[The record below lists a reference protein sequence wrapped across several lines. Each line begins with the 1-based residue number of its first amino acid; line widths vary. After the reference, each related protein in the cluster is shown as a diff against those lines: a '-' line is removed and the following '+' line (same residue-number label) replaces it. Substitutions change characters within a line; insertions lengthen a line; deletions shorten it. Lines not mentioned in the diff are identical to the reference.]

1 METTLVS
8 LLQEFGL
15 LVCLVLFFT
24 WQGWKREQRLS
35 ARIDSL
41 ETEYTE
47 ALKNTI
53 HATNRVIA
61 ENTEM
66 MRRLE
71 RRLDHAEESRRPV

>member
-1 METTLVS
+1 METTLIT

-35 ARIDSL
+35 ARIDTL
-41 ETEYTE
+41 EKEYTE
-47 ALKNTI
+47 ALKETI
-53 HATNRVIA
+53 VATNRVIS

-71 RRLDHAEESRRPV
+71 KHLNNGS

>member
-1 METTLVS
+1 METTLIS
-8 LLQEFGL
+8 ILQEFGL

-35 ARIDSL
+35 TRIDTL
-41 ETEYTE
+41 EKEYTE
-47 ALKNTI
+47 ALKETI
-53 HATNRVIA
+53 AATNRVIS

-71 RRLDHAEESRRPV
+71 RHLNNGK

>member
-1 METTLVS
+1 METTLVNV
-8 LLQEFGL
+8 LQEFGL

-41 ETEYTE
+41 EKEYTE
-47 ALKNTI
+47 ALKETI
-53 HATNRVIA
+53 SATNQVIS

-71 RRLDHAEESRRPV
+71 QHLNNGK

>member
-1 METTLVS
+1 MESTLVA

-35 ARIDSL
+35 ARIDTL
-41 ETEYTE
+41 ENEYTE

-53 HATNRVIA
+53 SATNQVIA

-71 RRLDHAEESRRPV
+71 RHLNGGEDR

>member
-1 METTLVS
+1 MESTMVS

-35 ARIDSL
+35 ARIDAL
-41 ETEYTE
+41 EKEYTE
-47 ALKNTI
+47 ALKETI
-53 HATNRVIA
+53 SATNQVIS

-71 RRLDHAEESRRPV
+71 RYLNNGK